1 MKLMISSI
9 QPKPANV
16 DQQIVPSSFNQLR
29 RPSDL
34 RGMAFAGVIGQALST
49 RRLPL
54 IRGLS
59 DSRFQKLLNEYFDG
73 LDLANGD
80 ARGQA
85 SAPPGGDEFRDLVEL
100 LLEFRAEASEEL
112 AWLSYAVASASMG
125 ENHLWQDMGLPDRQT
140 LSDLMR
146 ENFPVLFASNSGNM
160 KWKKFFYR
168 QLCER
173 AGVPICRSPHC
184 ADCCDYGLC
193 FAPET

>member
-1 MKLMISSI
+1 MISSI
-9 QPKPANV
+9 QPRPANV
-16 DQQIVPSSFNQLR
+16 NQQIDISSFNQLR
-29 RPSDL
+29 RPGDL
-34 RGMAFAGVIGQALST
+34 RGLAFAGVIGQALSR

-59 DSRFQKLLNEYFDG
+59 EARFQKLLNEYFDG
-73 LDLANGD
+73 LDLGNGAAGD
-80 ARGQA
+80 QA
-85 SAPPGGDEFRDLVEL
+85 TPPPGDDEFRDLVEL

-112 AWLSYAVASASMG
+112 AWLSYAIASASMS

-146 ENFPVLFASNSGNM
+146 ENFPVLFARNSGNM

-173 AGVPICRSPHC
+173 AGVPICKSPHC
-184 ADCCDYGLC
+184 ADCCDYAAC
-193 FAPET
+193 FSPET